1 MKVTFF
7 NSSRLVKWLLPFYL
21 FTFLPLYGQV
31 GTWQNYLAYY
41 ELQNIC
47 EASGRQLFVL
57 ASNSLYQYN
66 QNDQSISTYDKVTGL
81 NDTYITHI
89 AWNPKVQKLI
99 AVYQNS
105 NIDLIDTKG
114 NVTNISA
121 LYTKIM
127 TESKEVIPIFLII
140 LIIRKIC
147 PAMMSIRI

>member
-57 ASNSLYQYN
+57 ASNSL
-66 QNDQSISTYDKVTGL
+66 
-81 NDTYITHI
+81 
-89 AWNPKVQKLI
+89 
-99 AVYQNS
+99 
-105 NIDLIDTKG
+105 
-114 NVTNISA
+114 
-121 LYTKIM
+121 
-127 TESKEVIPIFLII
+127 
-140 LIIRKIC
+140 
-147 PAMMSIRI
+147 